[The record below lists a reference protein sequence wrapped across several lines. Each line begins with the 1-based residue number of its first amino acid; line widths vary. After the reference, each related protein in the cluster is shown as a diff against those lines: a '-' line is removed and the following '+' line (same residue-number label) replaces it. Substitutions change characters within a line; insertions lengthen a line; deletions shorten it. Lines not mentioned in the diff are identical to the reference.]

1 MPPLKSGDIN
11 ILTTLMATYGS
22 EIRTAKKKEKVKQDA
37 AQKERALAAAEA
49 KRARK
54 KLKRLKES

>member
-1 MPPLKSGDIN
+1 MSSRRSRDGS
-11 ILTTLMATYGS
+11 ILSTLLATYGS
-22 EIRTAKKKEKVKQDA
+22 EIRTSKKKEKVKQDA

-54 KLKRLKES
+54 KLKRLKEG